1 MKANVQLTQDSLLV
15 PDLTCKQAQVALQVS
30 QSTVWRLINK
40 GLLNHYKV
48 GHATRIR
55 RQSIENLKKGGE
67 A

>member
-15 PDLTCKQAQVALQVS
+15 PDLTCKQARVALQVS
-30 QSTVWRLINK
+30 HSTVWRLINK

-48 GHATRIR
+48 GNSTRIP
-55 RQSIENLKKGGE
+55 RQSIESLKKGGE